1 MAPPSPAHNRCKMGN
16 FLWFCAELLFLL
28 SLSQALETGQV
39 KVVVPSS
46 SMLAIKDSSIVLP
59 CHLEPETSAA
69 GMEVRWFKGSFTD
82 FLYLHKNGK
91 ETVGSVYKG
100 RVSLVH
106 PDLEKGNVSLLLKDI
121 TASDEGI
128 YTCHVS
134 PGQYFDERSLNML
147 VRERVFECSHPVRLY
162 LSVIVIPAVLALFC
176 FWASLLYAQRKK
188 QGTVSSDAV
197 YWCTARPCNTRRLRS
212 LF

>member
-1 MAPPSPAHNRCKMGN
+1 MTLLHVQHEHT
-16 FLWFCAELLFLL
+16 FLLF
-28 SLSQALETGQV
+28 SSAGQV

-46 SMLAIKDSSIVLP
+46 SMLAIKGSSIVLP

-162 LSVIVIPAVLALFC
+162 LSVIVIPPVLALFC
-176 FWASLLYAQRKK
+176 FLAALLYAQKK
-188 QGTVSSDAV
+188 NQGTVSSDAV